1 MLKAKYFFL
10 HMINSVYFYYY
21 YCYYYIYYYILYAF
35 ALKS

>member
-10 HMINSVYFYYY
+10 HMINSVYYY